1 MAHRTD
7 EVGLQKPVTIQD
19 VAKAA
24 GVSKATVSRVLNGS
38 GPVDS
43 AVAERVRGVIASLKY
58 QPNRAARALSGNRS
72 VFIGLVLGDIENPFT
87 IAMLRGVEE
96 EVRRNKYLLVICNNP
111 PSPRVEE
118 QHQYFEILV
127 AAPVAGAIIN
137 PVQERLKALELLKAR
152 NVPVVTIDQ
161 RVRDASI
168 DSVRIDNIQAAKEL
182 IEHVIKNGY
191 RRIGI
196 VTGPKSSTTANDRLL
211 GYRQALQEAGIAL
224 DPDLEARGPF
234 IEETGQQAAHA
245 FLDLA
250 HPPDAIFAAN
260 NRQTAGV
267 YRTLVSRKKRVP
279 QDIALVGFDQVSW
292 DMPGS
297 VSITTIMQPGYEL
310 GRAAANRLMQHLK
323 QPETPKQDIILPHQ
337 LVIRESSRPHRSS
350 DGDDAITSNARQA
363 MD

>member
-1 MAHRTD
+1 M
-7 EVGLQKPVTIQD
+7 Q
-19 VAKAA
+19 A
-24 GVSKATVSRVLNGS
+24 GVSKATVSRVINSS
-38 GPVDS
+38 GPVDA

-152 NVPVVTIDQ
+152 SVPIVTIDQ
-161 RVRDASI
+161 RVRDTSI
-168 DSVRIDNIQAAKEL
+168 DSVRIDNIQAAREL
-182 IEHVIKNGY
+182 TEHLITNGY
-191 RRIGI
+191 RRIAI

-211 GYRQALQEAGIAL
+211 GYRQALQEAGIAY
-224 DPDLEARGPF
+224 DASIEAHGPF
-234 IEETGQQAAHA
+234 IEETGQQAAYT

-250 HPPDAIFAAN
+250 HPPDAIFTAN

-267 YRTLVSRKKRVP
+267 YRALLSRKKRVP

-297 VSITTIMQPGYEL
+297 VSVTTIMQPGYEL
-310 GRAAANRLMQHLK
+310 GRAAANRLIQHLK

-337 LVIRESSRPHRSS
+337 LVIRESSRAHRSS
-350 DGDDAITSNARQA
+350 EREDIDPTNSNYAL
-363 MD
+363 D